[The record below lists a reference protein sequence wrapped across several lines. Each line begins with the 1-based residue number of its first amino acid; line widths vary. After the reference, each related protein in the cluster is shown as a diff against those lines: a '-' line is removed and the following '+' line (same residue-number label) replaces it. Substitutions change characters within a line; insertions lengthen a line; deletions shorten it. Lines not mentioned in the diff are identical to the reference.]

1 MDLYPAIDLRGGR
14 CVRLYQ
20 GDFGRETV
28 YGSDPVSRAREFAEA
43 GAPWIHVVDLDASRG
58 GGSNREVVQ
67 AIAAAVPVPVQ
78 TGGGVRDASL
88 LDAGV
93 AGVVLGTVAVTQRH
107 LAGELVSRHP
117 GSVAV
122 GLDHRDGEIRTRGWE
137 EGSGVQLLEA
147 LAWPEFAGAAAFVVT
162 NIALDATLQG
172 PDLAGLAR
180 VLEITDVPVIA
191 SGGVGSLDDLR
202 AIADTGAAGVIV
214 GKAIYEGVFSVEE
227 AVTACS
233 R

>member
-28 YGSDPVSRAREFAEA
+28 YDDDPRARARAFAEA

-58 GGSNREVVQ
+58 QGTNREVVE
-67 AIAAAVPVPVQ
+67 AVAAEVAVPVQ
-78 TGGGVRDASL
+78 AGGGVRDASL
-88 LDAGV
+88 LEAGV
-93 AGVVLGTVAVTQRH
+93 ARVVLGTMALTERERAGA
-107 LAGELVSRHP
+107 LARAHP
-117 GSVAV
+117 GGVAV
-122 GLDHRDGEIRTRGWE
+122 GLDHRDGQLRTRGWE
-137 EGSGVQLLEA
+137 QGSGVELLEA
-147 LAWPEFAGAAAFVVT
+147 LAWPELEAAAAFVVT
-162 NIALDATLQG
+162 NIALDATMEG

-180 VLEITDVPVIA
+180 VLVATDVAVIA
-191 SGGVGSLDDLR
+191 SGGVGSLDHLR

-214 GKAIYEGVFSVEE
+214 GKALYEGAFTVEE
-227 AVTACS
+227 AVAACD